1 MDSLALLF
9 LLVFALNVVPAF
21 APPTWMAMSLF
32 GFRNPDAD
40 LWLVGLVA
48 AVAAT
53 GGRLVLAHFAQRIA
67 ASRWVGASLRDSLG
81 GLAELIE
88 RRRTASALAFLFFAF
103 SPLPSNALFL
113 AYGLT
118 RAPLRLIAVPFFIG
132 RVASYAVALA
142 GGSLASQHFD
152 TETLGAGSWLYFLAT
167 QLSLLAIVY
176 AFTRVDWRRT
186 LQRRRLRWR
195 PRREGESGRVGL

>member
-1 MDSLALLF
+1 MDSLALLV
-9 LLVFALNVVPAF
+9 LLVVARHVVPAF

-48 AVAAT
+48 AAAAT
-53 GGRLVLAHFAQRIA
+53 AGRLVLANFAQRIA

-118 RAPLRLIAVPFFIG
+118 RAPLRLIAVPFFVG
-132 RVASYAVALA
+132 RVASYSVAFA
-142 GGSLASQHFD
+142 GGSLVSQHLD

-167 QLSLLAIVY
+167 QLGLLAIVY
-176 AFTRVDWRRT
+176 AFTRIDWRRT
-186 LQRRRLRWR
+186 LQQRRLRWL
-195 PRREGESGRVGL
+195 PRREGENGRVS